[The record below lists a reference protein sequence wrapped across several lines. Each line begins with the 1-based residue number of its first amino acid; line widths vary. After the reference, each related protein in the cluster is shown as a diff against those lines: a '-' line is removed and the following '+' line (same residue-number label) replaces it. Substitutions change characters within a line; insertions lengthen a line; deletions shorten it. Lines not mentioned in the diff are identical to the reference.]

1 MYFVLKYFQT
11 NGKSK
16 LEKGDAK
23 MGRKLLEITT
33 LNGLTI
39 DELIDLEEKY
49 QKKSINLYSVCD
61 YEI

>member
-39 DELIDLEEKY
+39 DELIDL
-49 QKKSINLYSVCD
+49 VMV
-61 YEI
+61 

>member
-1 MYFVLKYFQT
+1 
-11 NGKSK
+11 
-16 LEKGDAK
+16 

-49 QKKSINLYSVCD
+49 QKKSINLYSVL
-61 YEI
+61 

>member
-11 NGKSK
+11 NGKCK

-49 QKKSINLYSVCD
+49 QKKSINLYSVL
-61 YEI
+61 